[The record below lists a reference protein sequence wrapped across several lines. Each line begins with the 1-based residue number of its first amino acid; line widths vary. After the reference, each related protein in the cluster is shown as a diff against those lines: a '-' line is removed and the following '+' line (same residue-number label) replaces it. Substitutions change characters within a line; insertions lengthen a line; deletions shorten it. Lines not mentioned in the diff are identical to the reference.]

1 MSTDTEHGKRP
12 ELYFGLVGPL
22 GTDLRAMLAMLTDAL
37 RAMNYHAYEVRLSK
51 AMRDIPAAPWSE
63 LRQGYRDDEIRSH
76 IKAGNALR
84 ERLRRSDAMAM
95 LGIGTIRDY
104 RQGRVE
110 DRNRAV
116 EATAYI
122 FNSLKRPEEIA
133 RLRKV
138 YGPAFFVIAAH
149 APRSRR
155 VDDLAARIAASRHAN
170 QATAFRAAAEDLVQT
185 DEKEAANPFGQ
196 NVSDAFAESDVIID
210 ASRTE
215 SAHKSLTR
223 FVDKVFGYEFHT
235 PTQDEQGMFF
245 AHGAACRSASLARQV
260 GAAICR
266 SGSVLSVG
274 TNDVPCCGGGQ
285 YWPGDPGDMRDY
297 ARGYDTSDRMRENL
311 LADILSRLQSQGW
324 LAADKSGVDIHALVE
339 KALYEGDRP
348 FMKDAHYNSTIDFVR
363 AVHAEVAA
371 ITDAGRR
378 GVHLQDGTLYST
390 TFPCHDCAKAIAAA
404 GISRV
409 VYIEPYP
416 KSLIQELYGDS
427 IAVDPECTATD
438 RIPFRPFVG
447 IAPKRYTEFFL
458 TKRRRKAREGT
469 VLPWIP
475 ATALPQFP
483 EYMPSVAARIAAEQD
498 AYDLFQIQMKDLLNR
513 SDVDNA

>member
-1 MSTDTEHGKRP
+1 MSTNTEIGKRP
-12 ELYFGLVGPL
+12 ELFFGLVGPL
-22 GTDLRAMLAMLTDAL
+22 GTDLQAILEMLTNAL
-37 RAMNYHAYEVRLSK
+37 RAVNYKAYELRLSK
-51 AMRDIPAAPWSE
+51 AMRDIPARPWSE
-63 LRQGYRDDEIRSH
+63 LQQGYRDEEIRSH

-84 ERLRRSDAMAM
+84 ERLGRPDAMTM
-95 LGIGTIRDY
+95 LGIGAIRDF
-104 RQGRVE
+104 RETVL

-116 EATAYI
+116 EAEAYV

-170 QATAFRAAAEDLVQT
+170 QAAAYRATAEDLIQT
-185 DEKEAANPFGQ
+185 DEKEAGNPYGQ

-210 ASRTE
+210 ASGIE
-215 SAHKSLTR
+215 GAHKSLTR

-266 SGSVLSVG
+266 NGSVLAVG

-311 LADILSRLQSQGW
+311 LADILSRLQTQGW
-324 LAADKSGVDIHALVE
+324 LATDKSGTDIHALVE
-339 KALYEGDRP
+339 EALYQGDRP

-378 GVHLQDGTLYST
+378 GVYLQGGTVYST

-404 GISRV
+404 GISSV

-416 KSLIQELYGDS
+416 KSLVQELYGDS
-427 IAVDPECTATD
+427 IAVDPECTAMGK
-438 RIPFRPFVG
+438 IPFKPFVG

-458 TKRRRKAREGT
+458 TKRRRKGRDGT

-475 ATALPQFP
+475 ATATPQFP

-498 AYDLFQIQMKDLLNR
+498 AYDLFQIQMKNLLNR
-513 SDVDNA
+513 SDLENA